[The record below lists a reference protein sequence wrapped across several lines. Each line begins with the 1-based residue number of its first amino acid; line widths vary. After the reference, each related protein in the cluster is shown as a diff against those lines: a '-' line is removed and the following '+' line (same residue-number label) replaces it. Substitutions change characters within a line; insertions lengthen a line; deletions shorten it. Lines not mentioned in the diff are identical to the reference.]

1 MEIIKGIIKAV
12 TDPKEYKGE
21 MQLGFKIDER
31 WFNIKNQ
38 KEVLEGMKEETFVK
52 GNELE
57 FNFNDGE
64 ITNFKVLRTAEETGA
79 EKDDDMVNFEKLL
92 DAAHKLK
99 KTFSI
104 KTEMLAVDLEK
115 KYALF
120 KAQVI
125 TGEYELKDLKIM
137 GTIFE
142 AHGDATEENVSGDY
156 IKPHFIR
163 MAETR
168 AICRANRWYN
178 NNATFSEEEKK

>member
-1 MEIIKGIIKAV
+1 MENIKGIIKAV

-31 WFNIKNQ
+31 WFNIKNT

-57 FNFNDGE
+57 FNFDDGD

-79 EKDDDMVNFEKLL
+79 EVDDDMVNFEKLL
-92 DAAHKLK
+92 DAAHELK
-99 KTFSI
+99 KPFSI

-120 KAQVI
+120 KARVI
-125 TGEYELKDLKIM
+125 SEIDKEREVV
-137 GTIFE
+137 FE
-142 AHGDATEENVSGDY
+142 GHGDATEDNVKGDI

-168 AICRANRWYN
+168 AICRALRWYT
-178 NNATFSEEEKK
+178 NNATCSEEEKK